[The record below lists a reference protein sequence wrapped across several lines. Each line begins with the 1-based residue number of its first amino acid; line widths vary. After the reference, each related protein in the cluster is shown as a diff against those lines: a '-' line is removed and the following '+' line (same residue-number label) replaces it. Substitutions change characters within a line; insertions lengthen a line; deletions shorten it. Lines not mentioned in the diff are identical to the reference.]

1 MSFDLFMNDTCPRC
15 RRPITLAVIE
25 PHAINRELAVHKF
38 KCSNC
43 GHVTTKTLLR
53 KESKVSS
60 NLAA

>member
-1 MSFDLFMNDTCPRC
+1 MSFDLFMNDTCPKC
-15 RRPITLAVIE
+15 RRPIKLAVIE
-25 PHAINRELAVHKF
+25 THAINSDLAVHKF

-43 GHVTTKTLLR
+43 GLTTKTLLR